1 MDSPH
6 PGTEGKGV
14 KECVE
19 LHRDLVSALKVY
31 QLKFFVAN
39 YGNSLCLTE
48 VY

>member
-1 MDSPH
+1 MDSRY

-19 LHRDLVSALKVY
+19 QHRDLVFALKVY

-39 YGNSLCLTE
+39 YGNPLCLN
-48 VY
+48 